1 MVYTMLAERKRMV
14 VTGQSAI
21 DMVEETVNK
30 QYTEAQLHLFQNI
43 ANRRAKRKAGKVFR
57 EESKTNAYQSR

>member
-1 MVYTMLAERKRMV
+1 MLAERKRMV

-43 ANRRAKRKAGKVFR
+43 ANRRAKRKARKILGRKV
-57 EESKTNAYQSR
+57 K